1 MPRLGPVT
9 LTGAHIRLEP
19 LRPRH
24 FTGILAAGQDETI
37 FTHMWMTINSPE
49 AADRFIMSALIAEG
63 AGEEY
68 AYAVVR
74 QSDGQVLGSTRFM
87 DVSDSELNVEIG
99 WTWYAREVW
108 GSAVNPEAK
117 YLLLCHAFDVW
128 GAKRV
133 FWKTDER
140 NERSQAAIKKLGAQY
155 EGTFRNH
162 RRRQDGSWRNTVY
175 FSVIDAEWPAIK
187 AGLEARLGAL
197 GLPGYGR

>member
-9 LTGAHIRLEP
+9 LTGADIRLEP
-19 LRPRH
+19 LRPHH
-24 FTGILAAGQDETI
+24 FAGLLSAGQDEEI
-37 FTHMWMTINSPE
+37 FAHLAVVINTPE
-49 AADRFIMSALIAEG
+49 AADRFIMAATTAET
-63 AGEEY
+63 AGHEY
-68 AYAVVR
+68 AFAVVR
-74 QSDGQVLGSTRFM
+74 QSDGQVIGSTRFM
-87 DVSDSELNVEIG
+87 DVSESELNVEIG

-140 NERSQAAIKKLGAQY
+140 NERSQAAIKKLGAKH

-162 RRRQDGSWRNTVY
+162 RRRRDGSWRSTVY
-175 FSVIDAEWPAIK
+175 FSVIDAEWPAVK

-197 GLPGYGR
+197 GQPGYRR